1 MILALQT
8 DNRLSIWLQSQL
20 SGRRHSRATT
30 AGMIRRPR
38 PTTKCRLETVT
49 SSQDFHQWLQ
59 MTEHATRA
67 QLPNSVLWTTP
78 HKKSLKCGKRYL
90 SSQLQWRCVITRSVR
105 QLPSSELDDSCS
117 RRLLAASL
125 FLSMLH
131 GHIIATHVE
140 WTTRHITMHTHPAQ
154 KTLAPF
160 TLTHTL
166 VWRTAIQVTDL
177 GDRRVCLRRPHHLI
191 QGSAGHQDV

>member
-20 SGRRHSRATT
+20 SGHRHSRATT
-30 AGMIRRPR
+30 ADMIRRPR
-38 PTTKCRLETVT
+38 PTPKCRLETVT

-140 WTTRHITMHTHPAQ
+140 WTTRHHNAYTPRTKNTRTIHSHTHAG
-154 KTLAPF
+154 
-160 TLTHTL
+160 LTMTNS
-166 VWRTAIQVTDL
+166 Q
-177 GDRRVCLRRPHHLI
+177 
-191 QGSAGHQDV
+191 